1 MGTDSIFK
9 SPQQNPKTVDRPLPL
24 PAQRALVK
32 LGTDINLAR
41 RRRAWSQQAL
51 AERAG
56 VSLSTVKRLEAGDPR
71 MQLHVLARVLGLFG
85 ELDKLSL
92 LLDTREDNIGLAM
105 MDEQLPKRIRRR
117 KPGPVAF

>member
-1 MGTDSIFK
+1 MGHHNSAEDSKQTLK
-9 SPQQNPKTVDRPLPL
+9 SVERPLPL
-24 PAQRALVK
+24 PAQRALAK
-32 LGTDINLAR
+32 LGADINLAR

-85 ELDKLSL
+85 ELDNLNL
-92 LLDTREDNIGLAM
+92 LLDTREDDIGLAL

>member
-1 MGTDSIFK
+1 MGHHNSAEDSKQTPK
-9 SPQQNPKTVDRPLPL
+9 SVERPLPL
-24 PAQRALVK
+24 PAQRALAK
-32 LGTDINLAR
+32 LGADINLAR

-85 ELDKLSL
+85 ELDNLNL
-92 LLDTREDNIGLAM
+92 LLDTREDDIGLAL

>member
-1 MGTDSIFK
+1 MGTDSISK
-9 SPQQNPKTVDRPLPL
+9 NPQQNPKTVDRPLPL
-24 PAQRALVK
+24 PAQRALAK

-85 ELDKLSL
+85 ELDKLNL